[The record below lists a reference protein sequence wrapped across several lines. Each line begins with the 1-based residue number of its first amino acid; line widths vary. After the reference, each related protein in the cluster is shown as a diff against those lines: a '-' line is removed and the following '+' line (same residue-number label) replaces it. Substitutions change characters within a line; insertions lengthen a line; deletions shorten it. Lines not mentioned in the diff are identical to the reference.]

1 MSQSALI
8 DLSNISVLCIDDDPV
23 IRSVIRQAL
32 QRHGCRDV
40 IPAHGGQEALDLCAG
55 RTFDL
60 LICDFQMS
68 PMTGLD
74 FLRELAK
81 TELGEG
87 WPVIMLSAETD
98 PATIQEARE
107 LGVCAWVG
115 KPVSVQVLV
124 ENVGTVL
131 LQRGQ
136 ISRSL
141 QDPELQ
147 AMTERHHARLMAAL
161 KSAEQSVHSLTL
173 RPRDAVLLAQAL
185 RHVFDNVTE
194 HARSL
199 GYELITMLA
208 ARATDLVMVMARNP
222 GAAVRGHVAISRA
235 LGTLITAMR
244 RVAQNRMEGDGAV
257 AGLKLLE
264 MVDGLITPVRAGL
277 GSGPS

>member
-8 DLSNISVLCIDDDPV
+8 DLSNISVMCIDDDPV

-32 QRHGCRDV
+32 QRHGCHDV
-40 IPAHGGQEALDLCAG
+40 VLAHGGTEALDLCAG
-55 RTFDL
+55 RMFDL
-60 LICDFQMS
+60 LICDFQMR
-68 PMTGLD
+68 PMTGLE
-74 FLRELAK
+74 FLRELAQ
-81 TELGEG
+81 TGLGEG
-87 WPVIMLSAETD
+87 WPVIMLSADTD
-98 PATIQEARE
+98 PATIEEAHA

-131 LQRGQ
+131 HRRGQ

-161 KSAEQSVHSLTL
+161 RSAGEATQSLNL
-173 RPRDAVLLAQAL
+173 RPREAVILAQAL
-185 RHVFDNVTE
+185 RHMFDDIAE
-194 HARSL
+194 HARTL
-199 GYELITMLA
+199 GYGLITMLA
-208 ARATDLVMVMARNP
+208 ARASDLVMAMARNP
-222 GAAVRGHVAISRA
+222 GAAARGHAAASRT
-235 LGTLITAMR
+235 LGTLITAMK

-264 MVDGLITPVRAGL
+264 MIDGLIAPVRASL
-277 GSGPS
+277 G